1 MFVILAFD
9 VELAEEMH
17 CRVVIHKKEVSSAM
31 SMCCFSFPAP
41 YFELIAKWFKS
52 ILNQNKMNHVF

>member
-9 VELAEEMH
+9 VELAED
-17 CRVVIHKKEVSSAM
+17 KKEVSSPV
-31 SMCCFSFPAP
+31 SMCCFFFPAP